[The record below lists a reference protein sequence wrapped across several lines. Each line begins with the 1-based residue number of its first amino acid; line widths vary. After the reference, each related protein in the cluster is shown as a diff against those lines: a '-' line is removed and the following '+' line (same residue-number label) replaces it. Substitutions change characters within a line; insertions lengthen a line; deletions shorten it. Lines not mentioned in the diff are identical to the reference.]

1 MEDYISKLKPG
12 TAEASAAQTEL
23 NAVENKIESV
33 TRPDDEAK
41 QRRAIA
47 DEFSAFWRTHKELD
61 PGVPFSKVQDTYIDM
76 CEKVQQVF
84 GVSDAEA
91 NIRLSN
97 LFNKSTEK
105 KTRELFEKNGITIP
119 EGFDKIYESA
129 RVYDYMNGKVLNTT
143 TGEYRDVM
151 NRMGKVQTLSDM
163 GTAYRLM
170 NDKKL
175 TLQKERE
182 IYQKTQEFYNKVNK
196 SGAREIPKE
205 ALSNIRNED
214 VRDISY
220 LRSIISDSI
229 KNPLKYKADAKLSE
243 ELSKAYKTISS
254 M

>member
-1 MEDYISKLKPG
+1 
-12 TAEASAAQTEL
+12 
-23 NAVENKIESV
+23 
-33 TRPDDEAK
+33 
-41 QRRAIA
+41 
-47 DEFSAFWRTHKELD
+47 
-61 PGVPFSKVQDTYIDM
+61 
-76 CEKVQQVF
+76 
-84 GVSDAEA
+84 
-91 NIRLSN
+91 
-97 LFNKSTEK
+97 
-105 KTRELFEKNGITIP
+105 
-119 EGFDKIYESA
+119 
-129 RVYDYMNGKVLNTT
+129 
-143 TGEYRDVM
+143 M
-151 NRMGKVQTLSDM
+151 NRLGKVQTLSDM